1 MKVDFICKDICKGGN
16 IMKRAAMAMAA
27 TILCIAFVLGAG
39 DALMRY
45 ARPMNS
51 FTYDLSLIWSGA
63 VFGLFTES

>member
-1 MKVDFICKDICKGGN
+1 
-16 IMKRAAMAMAA
+16 MKRAAMAVAA

-51 FTYDLSLIWSGA
+51 FTARPYPPRYLWLRACS
-63 VFGLFTES
+63 